1 MNKLHKIIMLVCGIL
16 IIINVFL
23 GLIFDFKWSEII
35 NSVIGLI
42 LVLFGYN
49 FSSNRRQKWEI
60 LTATTIFEA
69 IEYCK
74 AF

>member
-49 FSSNRRQKWEI
+49 FSSNRRQKCEI

>member
-49 FSSNRRQKWEI
+49 FSLNRKQKWEI
-60 LTATTIFEA
+60 LIAKTVF
-69 IEYCK
+69 
-74 AF
+74 